1 VSPPTA
7 TTTTMDIEETP
18 QSPEP
23 ALPPAAAA
31 SAHAS
36 TNPIRLLLVD
46 DKLVMREGVRALL
59 DREPGLS
66 VVAQASSVAE
76 AVALDVRPDV
86 VITDA
91 LLPDARG
98 NDVVVRLRRRFA
110 QAGIFVLIDRD
121 QLRPDDIVGAATP
134 GGGVRGYALKT
145 ATAAE
150 FLSGLR
156 TVAQGVQ
163 YVQPVLRTD
172 TEGGSARTNAPVP
185 RPPVP
190 AAPSP
195 RTDERVG
202 QAAFEALT
210 EKERE
215 VLDLL
220 VLGHTNAEIA
230 AISKVS
236 LRTVEARRARVLQKL
251 GVRTRADLVRV
262 ARHLF

>member
-1 VSPPTA
+1 
-7 TTTTMDIEETP
+7 MDIGETP
-18 QSPEP
+18 PPPEP
-23 ALPPAAAA
+23 ALPTGAAG

-59 DREPGLS
+59 DREPGLT

-98 NDVVVRLRRRFA
+98 NDVVVRLRRRYA
-110 QAGIFVLIDRD
+110 QAGIFVLIDRE
-121 QLRPDDIVGAATP
+121 QLRPDDIVAAATP

-156 TVAQGVQ
+156 TVAQGVH
-163 YVQPVLRTD
+163 YVQPVLRAG
-172 TEGGSARTNAPVP
+172 TEGAAAPTNLPLP
-185 RPPVP
+185 RPAGPTAP
-190 AAPSP
+190 ATG
-195 RTDERVG
+195 RDERGG
-202 QAAFEALT
+202 QASFEALT

>member
-1 VSPPTA
+1 MNSP
-7 TTTTMDIEETP
+7 
-18 QSPEP
+18 S
-23 ALPPAAAA
+23 AA
-31 SAHAS
+31 

-46 DKLVMREGVRALL
+46 DKLIMREGVRALL
-59 DREPGLS
+59 DREPGLH
-66 VVAQASSVAE
+66 VVAQASSVTE

-91 LLPDARG
+91 ALPDARG
-98 NDVVVRLRRRFA
+98 NDVVMRLRRRYA

-121 QLRPDDIVGAATP
+121 QLWPDEIMA
-134 GGGVRGYALKT
+134 GGDTGGSGVRGYVLKT

-150 FLSGLR
+150 FLVGLR

-163 YVQPVLRTD
+163 YVQPDLRSGTAQSRVVSRPVSEGAGPGL
-172 TEGGSARTNAPVP
+172 TGEGGE
-185 RPPVP
+185 
-190 AAPSP
+190 
-195 RTDERVG
+195 DQG
-202 QAAFEALT
+202 FEALT

-230 AISKVS
+230 VLSKVS

-251 GVRTRADLVRV
+251 GVRTRADLVQV
-262 ARHLF
+262 ARNLL

>member
-1 VSPPTA
+1 MEIDKGPV
-7 TTTTMDIEETP
+7 
-18 QSPEP
+18 SPEP
-23 ALPPAAAA
+23 VQPRGATGTPNAA
-31 SAHAS
+31 

-46 DKLVMREGVRALL
+46 DKLIMREGVRALL
-59 DREPGLS
+59 DREPGLH

-91 LLPDARG
+91 ALPDARG
-98 NDVVVRLRRRFA
+98 NEVVVRLRRRYA

-121 QLRPDDIVGAATP
+121 QFRPDEIVGADATV
-134 GGGVRGYALKT
+134 GGGVDGYALKT

-150 FLSGLR
+150 FLSGVR

-163 YVQPVLRTD
+163 YVQPTLRPD
-172 TEGGSARTNAPVP
+172 TSSTGSASTGAPT
-185 RPPVP
+185 RARSAAP
-190 AAPSP
+190 AAGRPDAPPGEPS
-195 RTDERVG
+195 EEAV
-202 QAAFEALT
+202 EALT
-210 EKERE
+210 AKERE

-220 VLGHTNAEIA
+220 VLGHTNSEIA
-230 AISKVS
+230 VLSKVS